1 VSHEKD
7 QEAVE
12 DRSRTRRVEEG
23 ERRMQS
29 ACNQL
34 QSVAI
39 SGNQWHSRTRRVEEG
54 ERRMEQRSRNPPME
68 LA

>member
-1 VSHEKD
+1 VSNEKD

-23 ERRMQS
+23 ERRM
-29 ACNQL
+29 
-34 QSVAI
+34 
-39 SGNQWHSRTRRVEEG
+39 
-54 ERRMEQRSRNPPME
+54 EQRRCNPPME

>member
-1 VSHEKD
+1 VSISGNQWH
-7 QEAVE
+7 
-12 DRSRTRRVEEG
+12 SRTRRVEEG
-23 ERRMQS
+23 ERRM
-29 ACNQL
+29 

-54 ERRMEQRSRNPPME
+54 ERRMEQRRRNPPME